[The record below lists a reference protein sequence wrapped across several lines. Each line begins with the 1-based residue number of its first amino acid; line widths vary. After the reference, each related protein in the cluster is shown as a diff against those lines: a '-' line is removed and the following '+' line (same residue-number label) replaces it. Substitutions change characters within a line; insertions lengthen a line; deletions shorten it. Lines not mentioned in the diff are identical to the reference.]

1 VTERRLR
8 SRAWTIALGLL
19 LGGAAANLGDRIFR
33 APGLFR
39 GRVVD
44 WINLPH
50 VPWTFN
56 PADAS
61 ITCAAAL
68 IAVLALRGVRLDG
81 TSARTLADRRP
92 PHAADRGAPL
102 TGSDGSPRDRR
113 S

>member
-1 VTERRLR
+1 MPNVL
-8 SRAWTIALGLL
+8 
-19 LGGAAANLGDRIFR
+19 
-33 APGLFR
+33 
-39 GRVVD
+39 
-44 WINLPH
+44 
-50 VPWTFN
+50 WTFN

-92 PHAADRGAPL
+92 PLAADRGAPP
-102 TGSDGSPRDRR
+102 TGSDGLPRDRR